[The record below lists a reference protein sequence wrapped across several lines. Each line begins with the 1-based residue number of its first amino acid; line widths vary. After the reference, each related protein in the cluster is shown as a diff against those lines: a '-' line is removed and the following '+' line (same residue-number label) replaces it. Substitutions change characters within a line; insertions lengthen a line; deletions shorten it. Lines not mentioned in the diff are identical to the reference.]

1 MEKAISREMNW
12 GNQVLKIET
21 GKVAKQATAS
31 TIVSYGDTVVMAN
44 VVAAK
49 TAKPDI
55 DFFPLTVSYQE
66 KFYAAGKIPGGF
78 FKREGRPTEFETLTS
93 RLIDRP
99 IRPLFPEG
107 FKNETQ
113 VILTVLSHDTE
124 TNPDIVAM
132 IAASS
137 ALTLSGIPF
146 MGPIGGCRVGYDGK
160 DYILN
165 PKINEETQLDLVVS
179 GTQDAVLM
187 VESEAKELSEE
198 IMLGAVKFGHESMQE
213 VIKIIINLAEECAR
227 DPWEFEYTVNDEL
240 INELKSEFEDQIKGA
255 SELAISKWGR
265 LDCMFNNAGFGG
277 ALGPLEDIP
286 VAEFDMTFDVLVKG
300 VFLGMKHA
308 IPIMK
313 KQRSGSIINTG
324 SISAIT
330 AGRGPLV
337 YSAAKAA
344 VVQLSKVTAM
354 SVAAESIRVN
364 AICPGYIATPLNVN
378 TVGKPDSVIEERLEG
393 QPIPQPIPRVGRP
406 KDIAEMCVFLA
417 SDRSTFLTGQSIV
430 VDGGA
435 ASGVFWEEQNPVY
448 KTHRPISVYNPD
460 TP

>member
-1 MEKAISREMNW
+1 MGQLAN
-12 GNQVLKIET
+12 
-21 GKVAKQATAS
+21 KVAVITGGASGIGSATAELF
-31 TIVSYGDTVVMAN
+31 VQEGAKVVIADMQADRG
-44 VVAAK
+44 K
-49 TAKPDI
+49 TLASKLGPNAI
-55 DFFPLTVSYQE
+55 F
-66 KFYAAGKIPGGF
+66 
-78 FKREGRPTEFETLTS
+78 
-93 RLIDRP
+93 
-99 IRPLFPEG
+99 
-107 FKNETQ
+107 
-113 VILTVLSHDTE
+113 SH
-124 TNPDIVAM
+124 A
-132 IAASS
+132 
-137 ALTLSGIPF
+137 
-146 MGPIGGCRVGYDGK
+146 
-160 DYILN
+160 
-165 PKINEETQLDLVVS
+165 
-179 GTQDAVLM
+179 
-187 VESEAKELSEE
+187 
-198 IMLGAVKFGHESMQE
+198 E
-213 VIKIIINLAEECAR
+213 VRN
-227 DPWEFEYTVNDEL
+227 
-240 INELKSEFEDQIKGA
+240 EDQIERAIG
-255 SELAISKWGR
+255 LAISQWGR

-308 IPIMK
+308 IPIMR

-344 VVQLSKVTAM
+344 VVHLSKVTAM

-378 TVGKPDSVIEERLEG
+378 TVGKPDSVIEERLER

-417 SDRSTFLTGQSIV
+417 SERSTFLTGQSIV

-435 ASGVFWEEQNPVY
+435 ASGVFWEDQNPVY